1 MRDVTRSK
9 AELFSLPNG
18 SFPFPLQLPISR
30 HLWAGWSRWRRKISS
45 YTINTLMTQTIIG
58 MTQLNVAKTSLCT
71 TSFQSV
77 VSFVRHCSSTASS
90 QLDSVEW
97 HEPCRRCLGNP
108 KNTLASL
115 YDVVKATAACSS
127 AFFFSFHVAG
137 HHALSPP
144 PSTVFSYIYI
154 ITYSIY
160 LYDSWSPLSACC
172 YSSLRR
178 ASHHY
183 ESLDTFFKVDEE
195 YQYSIGLY
203 NTELACCCWVLTRRT
218 CDIAWLLSKENIIYF
233 LCY

>member
-1 MRDVTRSK
+1 
-9 AELFSLPNG
+9 
-18 SFPFPLQLPISR
+18 
-30 HLWAGWSRWRRKISS
+30 
-45 YTINTLMTQTIIG
+45 MTQTIIG

-115 YDVVKATAACSS
+115 YVVVKATAACSS
-127 AFFFSFHVAG
+127 ALFFLCFIILFFSCGWTPRTITA
-137 HHALSPP
+137 PP
-144 PSTVFSYIYI
+144 LHRVL
-154 ITYSIY
+154 IY
-160 LYDSWSPLSACC
+160 LYNCIRYIFVRFVITSFCRLLLLVLYA
-172 YSSLRR
+172 SLRR
-178 ASHHY
+178 ASHNY
-183 ESLDTFFKVDEE
+183 ESLDTCFKVEEE
-195 YQYSIGLY
+195 YQHSIGLY

-218 CDIAWLLSKENIIYF
+218 CDIAWLLSKENIIYC